1 VTALGSPNEERRA
14 TALGS
19 PAARL
24 LGFAGLAAF
33 AAAHWVSL
41 VEGPPAGR
49 VVLAVTAIVA
59 GAVVLVAIGR
69 ARLPRLASGALA
81 GLTALAATALALAA
95 VGLSLA
101 LLWPAGWDELGANID
116 RGLTGLA
123 GDVDYPYRGA
133 NEWSRLAILAAAP
146 LALGLA
152 AALAF
157 WPAQGRAASRLRLGG
172 LVTIVALY
180 ATAVAVHAP
189 GAPLLQ
195 GLVLLA
201 LIAAWLWLP
210 VLRRGELLLA
220 AGLVA
225 IAGAIAI
232 PAAARIDGSEPWI
245 DYSNWTWSNE
255 QGVGYRWNHSYGP
268 LDWPRDGTTMFAVES
283 DEPHYWKAIV
293 LDRFDGHRWERSES
307 GDAGSIA
314 LPRTVNQAPDLDVG
328 KPEWVERVEVTVGSL
343 RSDFVIAPGMP
354 HALDG
359 LGSVPTRAPDGTA
372 RTQDEPLSEGD
383 TYSVTAYVPDPS
395 DEELRAAEGA
405 YNVQLAPYTEVA
417 VPGAPTIE
425 NAGPSA
431 LRPAELVQVPLRGY
445 GAPGASVRRAF
456 DDSPYAATYDLA
468 RGLAAG
474 QPTTFDAVD
483 RIQDYLSQTY
493 AYSENPPPSDFP
505 LASFLFEDR
514 IGYCQQFSGAMAL
527 MLRMVGIPT
536 RVVSGFA
543 PGSPD
548 LDQDRVFQVE
558 DFDAHSWVE
567 VYFNDIGWVTFDP
580 TPAAAP
586 ATSELVIAA
595 DGTGSR
601 GRIPF
606 PEVQGGGNSNGPRG
620 GGGGGGSSGGSGPWV
635 LGAIVLGTFALAA
648 AAIGARAAWFRR
660 LQPRLAA
667 EAQVRELRPGL
678 RRLGWPVRDGETLLG
693 LEWRLRR
700 AGKSAAAG
708 YLAGLRRGR
717 FAADEAAPPTL
728 ASRRALRRELTRARG
743 LGGRLRGL
751 FALPPG
757 GPRRSAGA

>member
-1 VTALGSPNEERRA
+1 VTALGSAQERRQ

-19 PAARL
+19 PVGRL
-24 LGFAGLAAF
+24 VGFAGLAAF
-33 AAAHWVSL
+33 ATAHWVSL

-59 GAVVLVAIGR
+59 GAAVLVAIGR
-69 ARLPRLASGALA
+69 ARLPTLASGALA
-81 GLTALAATALALAA
+81 ALTALAATSLALAA

-101 LLWPAGWDELGANID
+101 LLWPAGWDELGQNID
-116 RGLTGLA
+116 RGLAGLA
-123 GDVDYPYRGA
+123 GDVNYPYRGA

-157 WPAQGRAASRLRLGG
+157 WPAQGRTASRLRLAA

-180 ATAVAVHAP
+180 AAAVAIDAP
-189 GAPLLQ
+189 GTPLLQ
-195 GLVLLA
+195 GLVLLV
-201 LIAAWLWLP
+201 LVAAWLWLP

-225 IAGAIAI
+225 VAGAVAI

-245 DYSNWTWSNE
+245 DYSDWTWSNE
-255 QGVGYRWNHSYGP
+255 QGIGYRWNHSYGP

-283 DEPHYWKAIV
+283 DAPHYWKAIV
-293 LDRFDGHRWERSES
+293 LDHFDGHRWERSEIS
-307 GDAGSIA
+307 ETGSLA
-314 LPRTVNQAPDLDVG
+314 LPQRLEDADRSLVENRRWL
-328 KPEWVERVEVTVGSL
+328 ERVEITVGSL
-343 RSDFVIAPGMP
+343 RSEFVIAPGR
-354 HALDG
+354 ALAVEG
-359 LGSVPTRAPDGTA
+359 LGDAISSPDGTTLA
-372 RTQDEPLSEGD
+372 QDKPLSEGD
-383 TYSVTAYVPDPS
+383 TYSISAYVPDPS
-395 DEELRAAEGA
+395 DEELRAAGDRYDA
-405 YNVQLAPYTEVA
+405 RFALYTEIA
-417 VPGAPTIE
+417 VPGPPTIE
-425 NAGPSA
+425 NAGPSV
-431 LRPAELVQVPLRGY
+431 LRPTETVQVPLRGY
-445 GAPGASVRRAF
+445 GPPSPQIRRAF
-456 DDSPYAATYDLA
+456 EASPYSETYRLA
-468 RGLAAG
+468 RDLIAG
-474 QPTTFDAVD
+474 QPTTIDAVNAVE
-483 RIQDYLSQTY
+483 DYLSQTY

-505 LASFLFEDR
+505 LASFLFKDR

-586 ATSELVIAA
+586 AVSELATAAA
-595 DGTGSR
+595 DTTGR
-601 GRIPF
+601 GRLELGEEF
-606 PEVQGGGNSNGPRG
+606 QGGRNSNGPRG
-620 GGGGGGSSGGSGPWV
+620 AGGGRESSGGSGLWV
-635 LGAIVLGTFALAA
+635 LGAILLGTFVLTGAA
-648 AAIGARAAWFRR
+648 VAVRTARFLR

-667 EAQVRELRPGL
+667 EALVRELGSGL
-678 RRLGWPVRDGETLLG
+678 GRLGWPVRDGETLLG

-708 YLAGLRRGR
+708 YLAGLRHGR
-717 FAADEAAPPTL
+717 FAADEPVPPTL
-728 ASRRALRRELTRARG
+728 ASRRALRSELTRARG
-743 LGGRLRGL
+743 LRGWLRGL

-757 GPRRSAGA
+757 GPRRSARA